1 MTMKTLIKI
10 AAVTL
15 ALFASPP
22 AFAGK
27 GGSAAAI
34 QSAVRSNS
42 VDAILAEV
50 ERAEKLMC
58 SQCIDVMTNLT
69 EHPRYEVR
77 NVAAWWFAKRP
88 ALAKVMA
95 EQFGQELASGETL
108 AVRNAADFLGGSGTL
123 SALPGLRAAIKRD
136 VGAEAKLA
144 IVRAVRSLSHN
155 GGNAV
160 LTHAMGDASPAVRAA
175 AAAAWREILGQ
186 TDASPVAPLLGDA
199 DATVRAE
206 AATVV
211 GGFRFAGAATTLEGL
226 VANDASATVRRNAAW
241 ALGRI
246 GSSSS
251 RAALTL
257 ASGDKSSLVRMT
269 ARAALSRLR

>member
-1 MTMKTLIKI
+1 MKTLIKI
-10 AAVTL
+10 AAVMLTL
-15 ALFASPP
+15 YVAPP

-27 GGSAAAI
+27 GGSAAKI
-34 QSAVRSNS
+34 QSAVRSGS

-58 SQCIDVMTNLT
+58 SDCITLMTNLT

-95 EQFGQELASGETL
+95 EQFGQELASGDTL

-123 SALPGLRAAIKRD
+123 AALPGLRAAIRRD
-136 VGAEAKLA
+136 IGAEGKLA
-144 IVRAVRSLSHN
+144 IVRAVRNLSHS

-160 LTHAMGDASPAVRAA
+160 LTYAMTDASPAVRAA
-175 AAAAWREILGQ
+175 AVAAWREILGQ
-186 TDASPVAPLLGDA
+186 TDASPAAPLLADS

-211 GGFRFAGAATTLEGL
+211 GGFRFAGAAGTLENL
-226 VANDASATVRRNAAW
+226 VVNDSSATVRRNAAW

-246 GSSSS
+246 RSSSS
-251 RAALTL
+251 RNALTL

-269 ARAALSRLR
+269 ARAALAQLR

>member
-1 MTMKTLIKI
+1 MKTLIKI
-10 AAVTL
+10 AAVALTL
-15 ALFASPP
+15 FVAPP

-27 GGSAAAI
+27 GGSAAKI
-34 QSAVRSNS
+34 QSAVASGS

-58 SQCIDVMTNLT
+58 SDCIGLMTNLT

-123 SALPGLRAAIKRD
+123 SALPGLRAAIRRD

-144 IVRAVRSLSHN
+144 IVRAVRTLSHS

-160 LTHAMGDASPAVRAA
+160 LTYAMTDASPAVRAA
-175 AAAAWREILGQ
+175 AVSAWREILGQ
-186 TDASPVAPLLGDA
+186 TDASPVAPLLGDG

-206 AATVV
+206 AATVL
-211 GGFRFAGAATTLEGL
+211 GGFRFAGAAATLEGL

-257 ASGDKSSLVRMT
+257 ASGDKSSLVRTT
-269 ARAALSRLR
+269 ARAALAQLR